1 MVTAPDAATVY
12 DAIIVGSGIT
22 GGWAAKELTQ
32 KGLRVLVLERGRMVR
47 HVTGYT
53 GEHTKP
59 WNFRYGGKPDR
70 ALDESDYP
78 IQSTTYNF
86 DETTRQFFIN
96 DRLNP
101 YSHAEGRPFVWVRGD
116 QVGGRSLTW
125 GRQTYR
131 WSDLDFEAN
140 ARDGHGVD
148 WPIRYAESSPGMTMS
163 SGPWVSAGRRRGLF
177 ICRMAYSRSRWN
189 GTRSKRRSARGCTRG
204 CPNCA

>member
-53 GEHTKP
+53 DEHTKP

-86 DETTRQFFIN
+86 DETTRQFFITT
-96 DRLNP
+96 
-101 YSHAEGRPFVWVRGD
+101 G
-116 QVGGRSLTW
+116 
-125 GRQTYR
+125 
-131 WSDLDFEAN
+131 
-140 ARDGHGVD
+140 
-148 WPIRYAESSPGMTMS
+148 
-163 SGPWVSAGRRRGLF
+163 
-177 ICRMAYSRSRWN
+177 
-189 GTRSKRRSARGCTRG
+189 
-204 CPNCA
+204 